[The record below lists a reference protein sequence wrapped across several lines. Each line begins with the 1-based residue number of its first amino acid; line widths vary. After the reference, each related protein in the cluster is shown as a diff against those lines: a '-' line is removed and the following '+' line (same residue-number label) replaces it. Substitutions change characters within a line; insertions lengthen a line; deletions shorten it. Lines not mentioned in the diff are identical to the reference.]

1 MDKLLENIPASDRV
15 LVVDDETR
23 LRELWRRALGD
34 MGLCGAG
41 ARNAEEA
48 VALARKME
56 FGVAMLDLNLPGCD
70 GLDLL
75 DQLRALQPDIAA
87 VIVTGY
93 GTLDAAKRA
102 IHLDVVE
109 FLTKPCSLGEL
120 ESAVDRARNRFRS
133 RRPAEKASPLEQMSP
148 AAAPAAAT
156 MSEVERKAILESLE
170 RNGGNRTETARELGI
185 SVRTLYYRLSEY
197 QREGFVV

>member
-1 MDKLLENIPASDRV
+1 MR
-15 LVVDDETR
+15 
-23 LRELWRRALGD
+23 D

-48 VALARKME
+48 VALAREVE
-56 FGVAMLDLNLPGCD
+56 FGVAMLDLNLPGCN

-93 GTLDAAKRA
+93 GTLDAARRA

-120 ESAVDRARNRFRS
+120 EAAVDRARNRFRL
-133 RRPAEKASPLEQMSP
+133 RRTAEKSAPIEQFSPS
-148 AAAPAAAT
+148 AAPTATT

-170 RNGGNRTETARELGI
+170 RNGGNRIATARELGI
-185 SVRTLYYRLSEY
+185 SVRTLYYRLSQY
-197 QREGFVV
+197 QRAGFVA